1 MTAPITPP
9 KNLGTT
15 IATLLTALIIVLGG
29 MLIFASQAA
38 RDADM
43 KARQAGAL
51 YQAQAVS
58 ALVSAGRAAGADD
71 AAITSAIK
79 DALTRA
85 GRTQDVY
92 RLVERAD
99 KRLAASSFPVDQNGG
114 GFPRRL
120 ATAEKPLYDAIL
132 ALPDAGA
139 PTGIDAEMARAG
151 VPIVVEGARVGY
163 VEIGRKSDA
172 ALAQSWLTPT
182 FLALLA
188 LATGLA
194 FALSYV
200 RPSLRG
206 WAGIGLACAAAGF
219 GWVAIDGQTA
229 ALALDAI
236 KLVTDQATSMSDAAV
251 ATGQALNWR
260 LGPTLGV
267 PETAG
272 AALSNTGAD
281 QGLKNSIYAIGGL
294 GGLLAAYIGF
304 GGAAATGRALKENP
318 TAYVYVGPA
327 LIGMLALAF
336 FPFFYGFMLSF
347 TDTTLLNQ
355 GASWGE
361 RWVGFANYLT
371 ILNDFK
377 FGGQGSA
384 FNYQNFYWTLGVTIL
399 WTVTNVVLGV
409 SIGLALALL
418 LNIKGLKGV
427 AIYRTLLILPWA
439 IPNYITALTWKGM
452 FHPQFGAI
460 NQGIQAFGGQP
471 VQWFDSFGPSFITGL
486 TTNAWLSF
494 PFMMVVALG
503 ALQAVDED
511 MYEAARIDGAS
522 PWQQFWHITL
532 PSLRPA
538 LLPAVIVSVVWTFNM
553 FNVIYLVS
561 AGQPSGSTEILV
573 TRAYKI
579 AFEEYR
585 YGYAAA
591 YSVVIFMILLVYG
604 VFQIKATAATEAN
617 NK

>member
-1 MTAPITPP
+1 MSIAPQ
-9 KNLGTT
+9 NSRGVVAT
-15 IATLLTALIIVLGG
+15 IATLLTALIIVLSGIS
-29 MLIFASQAA
+29 IFVSQAA
-38 RDADM
+38 RQADGA
-43 KARQAGAL
+43 ARQAGAL
-51 YQAQAVS
+51 YQAQALAALAGS
-58 ALVSAGRAAGADD
+58 ARSAQADD
-71 AAITSAIK
+71 GVVGTALK

-85 GRTQDVY
+85 GRTNDVY
-92 RLVERAD
+92 RVVERD
-99 KRLAASSFPVDQNGG
+99 GKRLVISTFPDDQTQGSL
-114 GFPRRL
+114 PRRL

-132 ALPDAGA
+132 ALPELGAPSGISGDTARAGA
-139 PTGIDAEMARAG
+139 PIIVGG
-151 VPIVVEGARVGY
+151 VRTGY
-163 VEIGRKSDA
+163 VEVGRKSDTS
-172 ALAQSWLTPT
+172 LAKSWATPL
-182 FLALLA
+182 FLGFTLLA
-188 LATGLA
+188 TLIA
-194 FALSYV
+194 FGAGYV
-200 RPSLRG
+200 RPALRG
-206 WAGIGLACAAAGF
+206 WAGLALALALAGF
-219 GWVAIDGQTA
+219 GWAEIGGQTT
-229 ALALDAI
+229 ALAADAV
-236 KLVTDQATSMSDAAV
+236 KLVTDQATIMSDAGV
-251 ATGQALNWR
+251 ATGQAAGW
-260 LGPTLGV
+260 TLGA
-267 PETAG
+267 PITLPDS
-272 AALSNTGAD
+272 AATGLVGQATTSSL
-281 QGLKNSIYAIGGL
+281 QNSIYAVGAL
-294 GGLLAAYIGF
+294 GALLAAFVGF
-304 GGAAATGRALKENP
+304 GGAAATGRAFKENP
-318 TAYVYVGPA
+318 TAYFYVGPA
-327 LIGMLALAF
+327 LLGMLALAF

-361 RWVGFANYLT
+361 RWVGLSNYFT

-377 FGGQGSA
+377 FGGSGSA
-384 FNYQNFYWTLGVTIL
+384 FNYQNFYWTLGVTVL

-409 SIGLALALL
+409 SIGLAMALL

-460 NQGIQAFGGQP
+460 NQAIQAFGGEP

-486 TTNAWLSF
+486 ATNAWLSF

-604 VFQIKATAATEAN
+604 IFQIKATAATEAN